1 MAAERAGRGHLWL
14 LLPAAALA
22 ALWLAWRALAFV
34 DFLYPAFYELLEVHA
49 HIEHFAP
56 QNRFRNGF
64 AQTTRQERERLFA
77 GIVDAIHDSGRGL
90 ETLRYHDATGRA
102 LGQLLREP
110 EIAHLQD
117 VARLVDLVAPVGWI
131 AAAWLLAQLILI
143 RRAGWIVPGLGRLMA
158 ASLGVTAAG
167 VLVILLIG
175 PRQVFYAFHD
185 WAFPPENPW
194 FFYYQDSLMST
205 MMKAPQL
212 FGAIAVALLLLAL
225 LLYAA
230 FLYVARLAS
239 RPRPAS

>member
-1 MAAERAGRGHLWL
+1 VAAERSGRSHLWL

-22 ALWLAWRALAFV
+22 AFWLAWRALALV
-34 DFLYPAFYELLEVHA
+34 DFLYPAFYELLGVHA

-56 QNRFRNGF
+56 QNRYRNGF
-64 AQTTRQERERLFA
+64 EQTTRKERERLFA

-90 ETLRYHDATGRA
+90 ETLQYHDASGRP

-117 VARLVDLVAPVGWI
+117 VSRLVGRVAPAGWI
-131 AAAWLLAQLILI
+131 ATAWLLVQLILI
-143 RRAGWIVPGLGRLMA
+143 RRFGWIVPSLSRLMA
-158 ASLGVTAAG
+158 CSLGVTAAG

-175 PRQVFYAFHD
+175 PREVFYAFHD

-212 FGAIAVALLLLAL
+212 FGAVAIALLLLAL
-225 LLYAA
+225 MLYAG
-230 FLYVARLAS
+230 FLYLARRVAGPGS
-239 RPRPAS
+239 VS